1 MRITTN
7 LFAFLMMGLFY
18 NSMLAQSDF
27 LAQQKK
33 HERVRKAIEDK
44 QVLIEKKLKS
54 FEIQLNNVHILFVAF
69 KDVARVDLYG
79 RKQRDDAFRLIRSF
93 PVCAAS
99 GDLGPKRKEGDMQVP
114 EGFYFINRFNPV
126 SNFYLSLGL
135 NYPNASDKLKS
146 TYPRLGGDIFIHG
159 SCVTIGCLPMTD
171 DLIKEIYLYA
181 IHAKNNG
188 QERIPVYIFPFEMT
202 DQNMMK
208 YREKFVS
215 DAKLLKFWD
224 NLKPGYDA
232 FMQKKKE
239 LKFGL
244 TTNGDYSY

>member
-1 MRITTN
+1 MT
-7 LFAFLMMGLFY
+7 GLFY
-18 NSMLAQSDF
+18 NSMLAQTDF

-44 QVLIEKKLKS
+44 QINIEKKLNS
-54 FEIQLNNVHILFVAF
+54 FGMQLSTVQVLFVAF
-69 KDVARVDLYG
+69 KDISRLDLYC
-79 RKQRDDAFRLIRSF
+79 RNHRDEEFRLIHSY
-93 PVCAAS
+93 PVCATS
-99 GDLGPKRKEGDMQVP
+99 GDLGPKRKEGDGQVP
-114 EGFYFINRFNPV
+114 EGFYFINRFNPL

-146 TYPRLGGDIFIHG
+146 THPRLGGDIFIHG
-159 SCVTIGCLPMTD
+159 SCVTIGCLPMSD

-181 IHAKNNG
+181 IHARHNG

-208 YREKFVS
+208 YREKFGS
-215 DAKLLKFWD
+215 DAKLLNFWE

-239 LKFGL
+239 LKFGF
-244 TTNGDYSY
+244 TAKGDYSY

>member
-1 MRITTN
+1 
-7 LFAFLMMGLFY
+7 
-18 NSMLAQSDF
+18 
-27 LAQQKK
+27 
-33 HERVRKAIEDK
+33 
-44 QVLIEKKLKS
+44 
-54 FEIQLNNVHILFVAF
+54 
-69 KDVARVDLYG
+69 LYG

-208 YREKFVS
+208 YREKFGGDV
-215 DAKLLKFWD
+215 KLLKFWE

-239 LKFGL
+239 LKFGV